1 MAELQELLERSAATH
16 RHLCPRQVL
25 GARMG
30 LLAGRLLDIEVPQA
44 NKRLFTFIETDGCGL
59 DGVVAATGCTVGRRT
74 MRVLDFGKVA
84 ATFVDSET
92 LRAVR
97 IFPHPE
103 SRTRAYEAVSGAKS
117 RWHAQL
123 EAYQILPD
131 DRLLV
136 AQPVELTV
144 SLAQILSRPG
154 HRVNCE
160 ACGEEIINER
170 EVAAGGRV
178 LCRGCAGEAYYAA
191 EPAPAACDAWLP
203 GEVWARV
210 G

>member
-1 MAELQELLERSAATH
+1 MADLQELLERSAGKH

-25 GARMG
+25 GVRMG
-30 LLAGRLLDIEVPQA
+30 LLAGRLLDIDVPQTD
-44 NKRLFTFIETDGCGL
+44 KQLFVFMETDGCGL

-84 ATFVDSET
+84 ATFVDTDT

-97 IFPHPE
+97 VYPRPE
-103 SRTRAYEAVSGAKS
+103 SRTRAYEAISEPRS

-123 EAYQILPD
+123 EAYQTLPD

-144 SLAQILSRPG
+144 SLAAILSRPG
-154 HRVNCE
+154 YRVNCE
-160 ACGEEIINER
+160 ACGEEIMNER
-170 EVAAGGRV
+170 EVVLGGQV
-178 LCRGCAGEAYYAA
+178 LCRGCAGQAYYAA
-191 EPAPAACDAWLP
+191 ERQADPAWQP